1 MSVLTM
7 NMVQTT
13 GFAIVV
19 LLIGT
24 LVRKKVKFFTKY
36 CIPALLSAD

>member
-1 MSVLTM
+1 MTTLTM

-24 LVRKKVKFFTKY
+24 FVRKRVRSSRATASR
-36 CIPALLSAD
+36 PR